1 MDDNN
6 IIRAKIDEDSLALL
20 TTAFALYNISK
31 SHNSILK
38 NKNDAII
45 CKNLIKQYYKR
56 VQPNYVDMIL
66 NFKRRYIANEALV
79 EKNDTPEERKGVA
92 LAYDYITNYDIEKET
107 FNIFVNAL
115 QIHSLLYK
123 PLDDKNRADSE
134 ERRRMAQEM
143 YEEAKRNKDL
153 KMLREA
159 REYAKTAGSSSF
171 GGSLRTEPVTMQGFD
186 VKIPSPSD
194 ACIMFNEYIASDKAK
209 EYEEALN
216 NDDIFE
222 YIRYCVKT
230 TADLIAIQ
238 PFGDG
243 NKRTFRTLLN
253 LMFKKR
259 NLPPV
264 YIVKKERKAYHDAL
278 EKAVCSKDYEDLID
292 FYYFKICDSI
302 YKLDFEPYL
311 RYLEQE
317 KEKQLVNIFK

>member
-38 NKNDAII
+38 NKDDAII

-56 VQPNYVDMIL
+56 VKPNYVHMIL

-92 LAYDYITNYDIEKET
+92 LVYDYITNYDIDKEP
-107 FNIFVNAL
+107 FSIFTNSL

-123 PLDDKNRADSE
+123 PCDDKNKSDIES
-134 ERRRMAQEM
+134 RRLKAQELF
-143 YEEAKRNKDL
+143 EEAKRDRDL
-153 KMLREA
+153 KKFKEA
-159 REYAKTAGSSSF
+159 REYLNSVETARF
-171 GGSLRTEPVTMQGFD
+171 GGNLRKGPVRMNEFN
-186 VKIPSPSD
+186 VKVPD
-194 ACIMFNEYIASDKAK
+194 ADEACRLFNEYLQPEKVK
-209 EYEEALN
+209 EYEDALN

-264 YIVKKERKAYHDAL
+264 YIVKKERKTYHEAL
-278 EKAVCSKDYEDLID
+278 EKAVCNKDYEDLID

-311 RYLEQE
+311 RYLE
-317 KEKQLVNIFK
+317 KEKSNISVRTN

>member
-6 IIRAKIDEDSLALL
+6 IFRAKIDDDSLSLL

-31 SHNSILK
+31 SHNNILK
-38 NKNDAII
+38 NEHDSDI

-92 LAYDYITNYDIEKET
+92 LAYDYITSYDIDKEK
-107 FNIFVNAL
+107 FNIFINAL

-123 PLDDKNRADSE
+123 PLDEKNKTDYE
-134 ERRRMAQEM
+134 DRRRIASEM
-143 YEEAKRNKDL
+143 YEEAKKNKDL
-153 KMLREA
+153 KKLKEA
-159 REYAKTAGSSSF
+159 REYANTIESTRF
-171 GGSLRTEPVTMQGFD
+171 GGSLRKGPVRLNDFD
-186 VKIPSPSD
+186 VKIPDASD
-194 ACIMFNEYIASDKAK
+194 ACIMFNEYLQPERIK
-209 EYEEALN
+209 EYEDALN
-216 NDDIFE
+216 NPDIFE

-278 EKAVCSKDYEDLID
+278 EKAVCKKDYEDLID

-311 RYLEQE
+311 RFLDQE
-317 KEKQLVNIFK
+317 KEKVNVKTI